1 MVPSMHRFGLLV
13 TSLLSVIGIASAA
26 PSIAGVRVDDIY
38 RQLEETRVMTKT
50 IETERREIL
59 KDARLKAYSEALKEL
74 ETLQKTIS
82 QAAQQDRLTRERML
96 REFAMKRDEAVTL
109 QREFE
114 DFRQRRTRE
123 INRRMVSETEAILAK
138 IHTKSAEIAAAKGYD
153 LVFDVSGNT
162 NTTIPFVVYAKDP
175 VDLTPD
181 ILATF
186 ELAPKTDT
194 AASKDR

>member
-1 MVPSMHRFGLLV
+1 MVASMHRFGLLV

-26 PSIAGVRVDDIY
+26 PSIAGVRIDDIY
-38 RQLEETRVMTKT
+38 RQLEETRVMTET

-138 IHTKSAEIAAAKGYD
+138 IHNKSAEIAAAKGYD